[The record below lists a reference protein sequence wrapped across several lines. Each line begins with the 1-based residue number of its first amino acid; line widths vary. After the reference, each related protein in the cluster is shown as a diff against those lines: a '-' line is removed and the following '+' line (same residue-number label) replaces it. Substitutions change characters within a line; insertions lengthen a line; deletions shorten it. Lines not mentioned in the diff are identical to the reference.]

1 MATAGFKEPILERKP
16 GRARREPPPGRVP
29 LTNFRTVF
37 ASTADVRVKMIKSGV
52 AAIEVG
58 EIARKMKEPKERLY
72 KLLRLSRATVD
83 RKVRANERLSTD
95 DSERVLGMSLLI
107 GQVEAMVAESGDPS
121 GFDAARWLARWL
133 DQPLPALNDEH
144 PADYMDTIEGQK
156 LVSNLLAVM
165 QSGAYA

>member
-1 MATAGFKEPILERKP
+1 
-16 GRARREPPPGRVP
+16 
-29 LTNFRTVF
+29 
-37 ASTADVRVKMIKSGV
+37 MIKSGV

-58 EIARKMKEPKERLY
+58 EIARKMNEPKERLY

-83 RKVRANERLSTD
+83 RKVRANEKLSTD

-107 GQVEAMVAESGDPS
+107 GQVEAMVVESGDPT

-133 DQPLPALNDEH
+133 DQPLPALNDEC
-144 PADYMDTIEGQK
+144 PANYLDTIEGQK
-156 LVSNLLAVM
+156 LVSHMLASM